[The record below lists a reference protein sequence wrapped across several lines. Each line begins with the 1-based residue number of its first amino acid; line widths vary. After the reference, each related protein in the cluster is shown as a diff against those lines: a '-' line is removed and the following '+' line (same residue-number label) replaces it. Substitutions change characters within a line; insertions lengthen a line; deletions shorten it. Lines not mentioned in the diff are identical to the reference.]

1 MAVSKLWAVNS
12 RLGQVIDYAANPE
25 KTAVDI
31 YSEEQYQAL
40 ADVLSYAKDEEK
52 TEREYFVEGINCNPT
67 TARDQF
73 VSVKQAYGKE
83 DGIQAYHG
91 YLSFKEQN
99 ITPELAQKIGMEF
112 ANEVWG
118 KRFQVVVTT
127 HLNTKHLH
135 CHYVINSV
143 SFKDGKRCQ
152 DTSWFK
158 FRKVAD
164 RICEKYGL
172 YYNPNPNRSKQS
184 SYYYKQEQAG
194 MPTRYSMVREAIDE
208 AIAHSTN
215 IRSLDYALTQMG
227 YEHCLSESRKY
238 WTIVPKG
245 YTKPIRLKNL
255 GEDYTEEAIRRRLM
269 ENQRV
274 RIVPFAKQTVVI
286 RQYRLPTRENKI
298 KKVGGLYGLYLH
310 YCYRLGYLPKY
321 KKQNTARLH
330 YLLKEDLL
338 KLDKITAET
347 RLLGRENIST
357 DEQLFSYKES
367 LKGQIKTLTDDRTHL
382 RKIARTKMSDD
393 ELSKVKK
400 QISTVSDK
408 IRELNKEVRLCDDIA
423 ERSKVM
429 EQNLETIRAE
439 EENNRERSKSEM
451 TNSGDAAEQVVR
463 LSLEGFEVAARL
475 TGSAAKNIAILLAS
489 VLKQE
494 ATQANKTRGK
504 ARLTNMIKSGKELKV
519 FSIPNKDLKKFT
531 EQAKRYGVL
540 YCVLRDKNTRGDNV
554 PIDII
559 ARAEDASKIQRIVER
574 FELGKVDKA
583 AIVTES
589 QKAVEK
595 REAVEK
601 DKPTKSKNEIIT
613 EEAVRKPLQKEE
625 NAQSNPTTAKTDKN
639 PPSRQN
645 SEPEDMQ
652 TDKGI
657 AVDRQKKPSV
667 KEKLDRYKA
676 QAKQQKEAE
685 RKEPETDKAKRPS
698 APKQTVHQQPKTK
711 SKKPK
716 ER

>member
-1 MAVSKLWAVNS
+1 MAVTKLWSVTE
-12 RLGQVIDYAANPE
+12 RLGQVIDYATNPE
-25 KTAVDI
+25 KTSANI
-31 YSEEQYQAL
+31 KREFSPEQYQAL
-40 ADVLSYAKDEEK
+40 ADVIAYAKDEEK
-52 TEREYFVEGINCNPT
+52 TEREFYVEGINCNVAI
-67 TARDQF
+67 AREQF
-73 VSVKQAYGKE
+73 ITVKEQYQKT

-91 YLSFKEQN
+91 YLSFKETD
-99 ITPELAQKIGMEF
+99 ISPEMAQKIGMEF

-118 KRFQVVVTT
+118 DRFQVVVTT

-143 SFKDGKRCQ
+143 SFKDGKRLWG
-152 DTSWFK
+152 DEKAWFK

-215 IRSLDYALTQMG
+215 IKSLDYALTQMG

-255 GEDYTEEAIRRRLM
+255 GEDYNEEAIRRRLI

-274 RIVPFAKQTVVI
+274 RIAPFAKQTVVI

-367 LKGQIKTLTDDRTHL
+367 LKGQIKTLNDDRTHL
-382 RKIARTKMSDD
+382 RKKARTKMSDD
-393 ELSKVKK
+393 ELSKVKE

-439 EENNRERSKSEM
+439 EE
-451 TNSGDAAEQVVR
+451 
-463 LSLEGFEVAARL
+463 
-475 TGSAAKNIAILLAS
+475 
-489 VLKQE
+489 
-494 ATQANKTRGK
+494 
-504 ARLTNMIKSGKELKV
+504 
-519 FSIPNKDLKKFT
+519 
-531 EQAKRYGVL
+531 
-540 YCVLRDKNTRGDNV
+540 
-554 PIDII
+554 
-559 ARAEDASKIQRIVER
+559 
-574 FELGKVDKA
+574 
-583 AIVTES
+583 
-589 QKAVEK
+589 
-595 REAVEK
+595 
-601 DKPTKSKNEIIT
+601 
-613 EEAVRKPLQKEE
+613 
-625 NAQSNPTTAKTDKN
+625 
-639 PPSRQN
+639 
-645 SEPEDMQ
+645 
-652 TDKGI
+652 
-657 AVDRQKKPSV
+657 
-667 KEKLDRYKA
+667 
-676 QAKQQKEAE
+676 KQQ
-685 RKEPETDKAKRPS
+685 RKEQKRNDKFR
-698 APKQTVHQQPKTK
+698 
-711 SKKPK
+711 
-716 ER
+716 

>member
-1 MAVSKLWAVNS
+1 MLPI
-12 RLGQVIDYAANPE
+12 L
-25 KTAVDI
+25 
-31 YSEEQYQAL
+31 
-40 ADVLSYAKDEEK
+40 
-52 TEREYFVEGINCNPT
+52 
-67 TARDQF
+67 
-73 VSVKQAYGKE
+73 KE

-245 YTKPIRLKNL
+245 YTKHIRLKNL

-367 LKGQIKTLTDDRTHL
+367 LKGQIKTLNDDRTHL
-382 RKIARTKMSDD
+382 RKKARTKMSDD
-393 ELSKVKK
+393 ELSKVKE

-439 EENNRERSKSEM
+439 EE
-451 TNSGDAAEQVVR
+451 
-463 LSLEGFEVAARL
+463 
-475 TGSAAKNIAILLAS
+475 
-489 VLKQE
+489 
-494 ATQANKTRGK
+494 
-504 ARLTNMIKSGKELKV
+504 
-519 FSIPNKDLKKFT
+519 
-531 EQAKRYGVL
+531 
-540 YCVLRDKNTRGDNV
+540 
-554 PIDII
+554 
-559 ARAEDASKIQRIVER
+559 
-574 FELGKVDKA
+574 
-583 AIVTES
+583 
-589 QKAVEK
+589 
-595 REAVEK
+595 
-601 DKPTKSKNEIIT
+601 
-613 EEAVRKPLQKEE
+613 
-625 NAQSNPTTAKTDKN
+625 
-639 PPSRQN
+639 
-645 SEPEDMQ
+645 
-652 TDKGI
+652 
-657 AVDRQKKPSV
+657 
-667 KEKLDRYKA
+667 
-676 QAKQQKEAE
+676 KQQ
-685 RKEPETDKAKRPS
+685 RKEQKRNDKFR
-698 APKQTVHQQPKTK
+698 
-711 SKKPK
+711 
-716 ER
+716 